1 MKIYIKQLIFMLFV
15 PFLGEAQRIYEP
27 SFGMILN
34 GNFTTIHSQHENFV
48 GRGLGSIAAYFQ
60 SPITPYHTNR
70 YLNRLDYT
78 AELGASWLGFRDF
91 NTDKRFQ
98 SNFVDLSLFIN
109 YVADRMSDDLR
120 FFVGVRPSYLTFTK
134 TSVLDFGVFKDL
146 SSDSQNLN
154 KTGDLDYSGIIGV
167 TVNLGDVASLELKY
181 VHSFTNKSTPKV
193 FEGRP
198 SAIEI
203 GVRLSA
209 LRIRDKIVHDEGLV
223 VKDLNK
229 RAQGT
234 LLFMLEEPDEK
245 LINALVLEKRVEDAN
260 FVRKLQ
266 TQTNLNIIK
275 EIRENFDFCKVEFF
289 MNNKAHQVSKGDFE
303 GVFVNDQLG
312 FKEGVTFDTSNY
324 FIGSFVEDV
333 SEYTRKPD
341 YGLYLYDKNFIQLG
355 KPYNSQ
361 INNLGIY
368 VGGDPL
374 NYFRRV
380 KTSGYFPEDFRKV
393 IKKVNGKLQMGRI
406 PSAN

>member
-1 MKIYIKQLIFMLFV
+1 MLFV
-15 PFLGEAQRIYEP
+15 PFLVKAQRIYEP

-34 GNFTTIHSQHENFV
+34 GNFTTIHTQHENFV

-78 AELGASWLGFRDF
+78 AEIGASWLGFRDF

-98 SNFVDLSLFIN
+98 SNFVDLSLYLN

-154 KTGDLDYSGIIGV
+154 KTGDLDFSGIIGV
-167 TVNLGDVASLELKY
+167 TVNMGDVASLELKY
-181 VHSFTNKSTPKV
+181 VHSFTNKSTAEF

-198 SAIEI
+198 SSFEV

-289 MNNKAHQVSKGDFE
+289 MNSKAHQVSKGDFE

-312 FKEGVTFDTSNY
+312 FKESVTFDTSNY

>member
-1 MKIYIKQLIFMLFV
+1 MKIHLKHLILMMIV
-15 PFLGEAQRIYEP
+15 PFYMQAQRIYEP

-78 AELGASWLGFRDF
+78 AELGAAWLGFRDF

-98 SNFVDLSLFIN
+98 SNFIDLSVYLN
-109 YVADRMSDDLR
+109 YVPDRMSDDLR
-120 FFVGVRPSYLTFTK
+120 LFVGVRPSYLTFTQ
-134 TSVLDFGVFKDL
+134 TSVLDFGVYKDV
-146 SSDSQNLN
+146 SQDSQNLN
-154 KTGDLDYSGIIGV
+154 TRGDIDFSGVVGLTINMGS
-167 TVNLGDVASLELKY
+167 VASLELKY
-181 VHSFTNKSTPKV
+181 VHSFTNATTATTFK
-193 FEGRP
+193 GRP
-198 SAIEI
+198 SAFEI

-209 LRIRDKIVHDEGLV
+209 LRLRDKIVSDEGAL

-245 LINALVLEKRVEDAN
+245 LINALVMEKRVEDAN

-266 TQTNLNIIK
+266 NQTNLNIIK
-275 EIRENFDFCKVEFF
+275 EMRANFDFCKVEFF
-289 MNNKAHQVSKGDFE
+289 MNSKAHQVSRGNFE
-303 GVFVNDQLG
+303 GVFVDDNLNS
-312 FKEGVTFDTSNY
+312 KEGVTFDTANY

-341 YGLYLYDKNFIQLG
+341 YGLYLYDKNFVQLK
-355 KPYNSQ
+355 KPYNTSS
-361 INNLGIY
+361 NNLGIY
-368 VGGDPL
+368 VGGDPM

-393 IKKVNGKLQMGRI
+393 IKKVNGKLQVGRI
-406 PSAN
+406 PVSS